1 MSLSCVALT
10 SCSANAEL
18 KSPPVFD
25 SQQSLEKS
33 NISPNKIAISSS
45 DNLSKNQIIESD
57 VQTET
62 SDFTSPV
69 GNLTDVTNHTKTEQ
83 LNKGNK
89 NPKKYS
95 ALTGS
100 YMKLIPTSQA
110 NSLGNPLYELQLFA
124 NSQKISSYMIVTG
137 RANTQSKDRNRAGTE
152 APLPDG
158 RYRVAK
164 STTPGTIV
172 EAGDRFLPIQPL
184 FRTGRSA
191 LGIHYDPSFNKN
203 NGEDGTSGCIGL
215 QNREEFSQVLEY
227 IRTYRPQFLD
237 VAIK

>member
-1 MSLSCVALT
+1 MSLSCVAIA
-10 SCSANAEL
+10 SCSANAQL
-18 KSPPVFD
+18 KSPQVLD
-25 SQQSLEKS
+25 NQQSAKSTEKS
-33 NISPNKIAISSS
+33 PDKIASSTT
-45 DNLSKNQIIESD
+45 DNLSNNNTNLSVNQEDKN
-57 VQTET
+57 
-62 SDFTSPV
+62 DFTSPV
-69 GNLTDVTNHTKTEQ
+69 GNLSDVSNSVEAEKST
-83 LNKGNK
+83 KGNSK
-89 NPKKYS
+89 SQKYS
-95 ALTGS
+95 ATTGN
-100 YMKLIPTSQA
+100 YMKLLPTGQTNA
-110 NSLGNPLYELQLFA
+110 LGNPMYKLSLFA
-124 NSQKISSYMIVTG
+124 NGQEVNSYMIVAG
-137 RANTQSKDRNRAGTE
+137 RANTQNRDRHRSGTE

-215 QNREEFSQVLEY
+215 QTRDEFSEVLKY
-227 IRTYRPQFLD
+227 VRTYKPQFLD